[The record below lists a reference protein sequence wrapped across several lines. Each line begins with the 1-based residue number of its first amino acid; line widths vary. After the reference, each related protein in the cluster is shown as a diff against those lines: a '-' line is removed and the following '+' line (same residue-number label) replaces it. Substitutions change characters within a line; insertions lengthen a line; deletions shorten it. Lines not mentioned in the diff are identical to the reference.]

1 MASFKGYVISK
12 TLMPDPLGNK
22 LIKIDIVEERENP
35 GPIVAGGDESAMMAR
50 EVMNMMQQV
59 LKSMP
64 LLNQA
69 LGNKVLIPRITIWL
83 TDDEIEYFGGKLDV
97 GDYVEVTLQN
107 GIIGIKRI

>member
-1 MASFKGYVISK
+1 MVSFKGYVISK

-22 LIKIDIVEERENP
+22 LIKIDIVEERETP
-35 GPIVAGGDESAMMAR
+35 GPIVTGADESAMMAR

-69 LGNKVLIPRITIWL
+69 LGNKVMVPRVTIWL
-83 TDDEIEYFGGKLDV
+83 TDDEIEYLGGKLDV
-97 GDYVEVTLQN
+97 GDYVEINIQN
-107 GIIGIKRI
+107 GSISIKRL